1 MKTSSV
7 SEKFGGLKMRAARV
21 PPSQEVDLYL
31 RRARLAAA
39 EERFDVARVFC
50 EKARAIDPEN
60 LEVLFFLARVL
71 DVGFRDADAAIALY
85 QRIIATT
92 GQIRID
98 RHFLRSCLRARHR
111 RHPAKLKLR
120 RRIAPTQA
128 IRSGGSCRGTR
139 LRFSARCEPEDFA
152 DME

>member
-1 MKTSSV
+1 MKTPSV
-7 SEKFGGLKMRAARV
+7 TEKFGALKIRATRV
-21 PPSQEVDLYL
+21 PPSQEIDLYL

-85 QRIIATT
+85 QKIIAKA
-92 GQIRID
+92 GYD
-98 RHFLRSCLRARHR
+98 
-111 RHPAKLKLR
+111 
-120 RRIAPTQA
+120 
-128 IRSGGSCRGTR
+128 GSNPYCAASREAVSD
-139 LRFSARCEPEDFA
+139 LASAA
-152 DME
+152 NQQS